1 MKRILTNIW
10 LRVLD
15 GYKIMLSCRGHR
27 PSIAFVVIEDRSL
40 CCCDQEQAA
49 LLGPSWL

>member
-1 MKRILTNIW
+1 MKRSLAKIW
-10 LRVLD
+10 LGMLD
-15 GYKIMLSCRGHR
+15 GYKITLSCRGHR
-27 PSIAFVVIEDRSL
+27 PSIAFVVREDRSL